1 MVHQR
6 CITDDGQRGE
16 WFYRVAIKPEINH
29 KDGPSKYIKKWNNGF
44 LRQFQHQGT
53 WEGLDG
59 EEVIVVKYRS
69 MTSTISDGANV
80 VKYLFRPSVV
90 LIKGK
95 DEIDYLFLQK
105 GDFAHILAL
114 HWL

>member
-1 MVHQR
+1 M
-6 CITDDGQRGE
+6 
-16 WFYRVAIKPEINH
+16 
-29 KDGPSKYIKKWNNGF
+29 
-44 LRQFQHQGT
+44 
-53 WEGLDG
+53 
-59 EEVIVVKYRS
+59 
-69 MTSTISDGANV
+69 MSTINDGANV

-114 HWL
+114 H